1 MLRLSFGYRLNR
13 FNFIFFLFFAARV
26 DVADSNDSFAL
37 VSDIPAL
44 SGGYTTSQIDGFLAD
59 KVDSEDVYT
68 KTESDSNYLGSVT
81 IGTVSSIPAYDM
93 NTGQPNQAS
102 VVNTGT
108 GNEAV
113 LDFLIPQGI
122 PGAVGAT
129 GGTGGTGSTGEKGD
143 KGDKGDTGDAGAAG
157 IVSGIAL
164 AAAVSS
170 HVSSLSIP
178 TAQDFTDLGDDITT
192 LTDDKVSK
200 PDDWNAMNNP
210 TGLVPETEL
219 NPYSLDSY
227 VYNKVRNQNKIDK
240 DTYLDLGKVGDNT
253 EVRLNAKT
261 TKIFSDG
268 VNIGASAIP
277 AGYKLIVEGDTRI
290 QNGTSKYF
298 DGGNDKVGI
307 RTDADLIDLG
317 CDVKIVGSTCIEGDL
332 KVSGVL
338 KNGNDDPYI
347 TQQDHDDD
355 ITTLTD
361 IITDFQDAI
370 QTNSD
375 GTNTIPDGA
384 KLAYQSEL
392 TPLQTTID
400 TLET

>member
-200 PDDWNAMNNP
+200 PSDWSLMNNP
-210 TGLVPETEL
+210 TGNVPETEL
-219 NPYSLDSY
+219 NPYSLDAY
-227 VYNKVRNQNKIDK
+227 VTEKVRNQNNINKASI
-240 DTYLDLGKVGDNT
+240 LNLGKNA
-253 EVRLNAKT
+253 NAK
-261 TKIFSDG
+261 
-268 VNIGASAIP
+268 
-277 AGYKLIVEGDTRI
+277 
-290 QNGTSKYF
+290 
-298 DGGNDKVGI
+298 
-307 RTDADLIDLG
+307 
-317 CDVKIVGSTCIEGDL
+317 
-332 KVSGVL
+332 
-338 KNGNDDPYI
+338 
-347 TQQDHDDD
+347 
-355 ITTLTD
+355 
-361 IITDFQDAI
+361 
-370 QTNSD
+370 
-375 GTNTIPDGA
+375 
-384 KLAYQSEL
+384 
-392 TPLQTTID
+392 
-400 TLET
+400 